1 MKICIL
7 IPCYRHGKALGA
19 VLERLRAFSLPV
31 IVIDDGCTGEDREA
45 LLKAVAAFTGS
56 VTLCT
61 HENNQGKGAALI
73 TGFRKALSLGFTHAL
88 QVDADGQHDLSVL
101 PAMLQLSAE
110 HPEALISGRPLYDDS
125 VPKSR
130 FAGRYVTHVWVWVE
144 TLSLSLK
151 DSMCGLRI
159 YPLAPS
165 LDCALKCG
173 RGMDFDTECMVR
185 LYWAGH
191 RAYFVPVKVTYPTDG
206 VSNFRVFKDNVKI
219 SLMHTRL
226 VTEGLVRL
234 VTWPV
239 RRLLKLCT
247 AEGKPAAVQGADGAE
262 SAGHW
267 AETSERHG
275 LYGMKFMLL
284 IYRIS
289 GRRAFSLLLYP
300 VIAVFYVTAK
310 EARVRSREFLE
321 AVKAERARRG
331 MAAEPLSVYRHFYNF
346 GQTLLDKVAAWQGSL
361 CLEHE
366 VQFAAG
372 AEAVLNADPG
382 MGKVLFTSHLGDIE
396 LCRALI
402 TLNGGREVTALVFHE
417 NAARFKA
424 VMEEFAPQSKVN
436 LIALKELS
444 PALLV
449 TLQERIAKGHFV
461 AIASDRLAVPSKSS
475 ATERYVTLPFMGK
488 EAPFAMGP
496 AILASLLQCPVITL
510 FALREGKVVRLYAHE
525 IAKRIRLERRD
536 RGSAV
541 SEALRPFVNLL
552 EEYALTHPYDWFNF
566 YAFWS
571 LPKAPAGRTHGPHR
585 RGPVK

>member
-1 MKICIL
+1 MKTCIL

-19 VLERLRAFSLPV
+19 VLERLKAISLPV
-31 IVIDDGCTGEDREA
+31 IVIDDGCTGEDRDS
-45 LLKAVAAFTGS
+45 LRKAVTAFTGS

-73 TGFRKALSLGFTHAL
+73 TGFRKALELGFTHAL
-88 QVDADGQHDLSVL
+88 QVDADGQHDLGVL
-101 PAMLQLSAE
+101 PVMLQLSAE
-110 HPEALISGRPLYDDS
+110 HPGALISGRPLYDAS

-130 FAGRYVTHVWVWVE
+130 FAG
-144 TLSLSLK
+144 
-151 DSMCGLRI
+151 I
-159 YPLAPS
+159 YPLVPS
-165 LDCALKCG
+165 LDCAFRCG

-191 RAYFVPVKVTYPTDG
+191 RSYFVPVKVTYPTDG

-247 AEGKPAAVQGADGAE
+247 SEGKPAAVQGADGAE

-361 CLEHE
+361 RLEHE
-366 VQFAAG
+366 VQFAAV

-449 TLQERIAKGHFV
+449 TLQERIAKGQFV
-461 AIASDRLAVPSKSS
+461 AIAADRLAVPSKSS
-475 ATERYVTLPFMGK
+475 ATERYVILPFMGK

>member
-1 MKICIL
+1 
-7 IPCYRHGKALGA
+7 
-19 VLERLRAFSLPV
+19 
-31 IVIDDGCTGEDREA
+31 
-45 LLKAVAAFTGS
+45 
-56 VTLCT
+56 
-61 HENNQGKGAALI
+61 
-73 TGFRKALSLGFTHAL
+73 
-88 QVDADGQHDLSVL
+88 
-101 PAMLQLSAE
+101 MLQLSAE

-321 AVKAERARRG
+321 AVKAARARRG

-361 CLEHE
+361 HLEHE

-449 TLQERIAKGHFV
+449 TLQERIAKGQFV
-461 AIASDRLAVPSKSS
+461 AIAADRLAVPSKSS

-510 FALREGKVVRLYAHE
+510 FALLEGKVVRLYAHE